1 MQHSRKRHGA
11 DFKARVSLEA
21 IKGIRTINELAAE
34 YELHPTQITRWK
46 NQMLRDASI
55 IFSGKA
61 KKTAANDE
69 ALRDRLYQ
77 QIGQLQVELD
87 WLKKKTRTGKC

>member
-11 DFKARVSLEA
+11 DFKATVSLEA
-21 IKGIRTINELAAE
+21 IKGIRTINELASE

-46 NQMLRDASI
+46 NQMIQDAASV
-55 IFSGKA
+55 FSGKHR
-61 KKTAANDE
+61 KTDSKDE

-87 WLKKKTRTGKC
+87 WLKKKTRSVK

>member
-21 IKGIRTINELAAE
+21 IKGVRNINELASE

-46 NQMLRDASI
+46 NQMIRDAASV
-55 IFSGKA
+55 FSGKHR
-61 KKTAANDE
+61 KTDSKDE
-69 ALRDRLYQ
+69 ALQDRLYQ

-87 WLKKKTRTGKC
+87 WLKKKTRSVK